1 MDQEILN
8 SYSRINHLNVSRETF
23 LDFENYISMILEKNK
38 KINIIS
44 QNTASKKAIIDRH
57 IIDSAQI
64 IDFVDLNSNTTTDIG
79 SGGGMPGI
87 IVAIILKNMKNNMN
101 VHLYEKSYH
110 KSHFL
115 KEVSKK
121 LNLNTK
127 VFQKNIFEI
136 KNLETG
142 TIMSR
147 AFKPMPV
154 ILNLVNQNFLCEP
167 TSYTYDVNLGALRVG
182 INGDYTVSSS
192 ERLYG
197 GFDMQEKLITAYRE
211 RAQGK
216 KILIFN
222 PGIRV
227 SWMVYDMFKEN
238 GIDHIK
244 HLDSTFSDQER
255 RDTLS
260 WFRNT
265 PNAVLTSVGILTTG
279 FDEPSV
285 ETIVLNRAT
294 RSLTLY
300 HQMIGRGS
308 RVTPTKKSF
317 NIIDL
322 GNNIHRFGLWEAP
335 LDWHDVFNNPDKFL
349 DQNYF
354 DELEKQRE
362 LNYTMPD
369 EVIEL
374 FPTNTE
380 DLFLDVEDIY
390 EVVRIIKDVNNK

>member
-8 SYSRINHLNVSRETF
+8 SYSRIKHLNVSREIF

-57 IIDSAQI
+57 ILDSAQI

-115 KEVSKK
+115 EEVSKK

-154 ILNLVNQNFLCEP
+154 VLELVYENFSKYKNLIFFMGK
-167 TSYTYDVNLGALRVG
+167 S
-182 INGDYTVSSS
+182 
-192 ERLYG
+192 
-197 GFDMQEKLITAYRE
+197 
-211 RAQGK
+211 GK
-216 KILIFN
+216 KIF
-222 PGIRV
+222 
-227 SWMVYDMFKEN
+227 EN
-238 GIDHIK
+238 SKKNWELEYIEK
-244 HLDSTFSDQER
+244 KS
-255 RDTLS
+255 
-260 WFRNT
+260 
-265 PNAVLTSVGILTTG
+265 LTSEESFLIN
-279 FDEPSV
+279 
-285 ETIVLNRAT
+285 I
-294 RSLTLY
+294 
-300 HQMIGRGS
+300 
-308 RVTPTKKSF
+308 KK
-317 NIIDL
+317 
-322 GNNIHRFGLWEAP
+322 
-335 LDWHDVFNNPDKFL
+335 
-349 DQNYF
+349 
-354 DELEKQRE
+354 
-362 LNYTMPD
+362 
-369 EVIEL
+369 
-374 FPTNTE
+374 
-380 DLFLDVEDIY
+380 
-390 EVVRIIKDVNNK
+390 IKKKN